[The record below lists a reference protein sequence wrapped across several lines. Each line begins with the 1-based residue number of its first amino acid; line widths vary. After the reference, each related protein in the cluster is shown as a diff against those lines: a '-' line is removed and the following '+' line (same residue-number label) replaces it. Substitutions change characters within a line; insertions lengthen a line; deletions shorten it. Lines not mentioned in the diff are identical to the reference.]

1 MTARKY
7 FIQQELEKLEG
18 EQLKQVF
25 EFSEITIANFEPK
38 QGSQEGGVCPTIIFH
53 NDTISMYMTTV
64 ISIPLTTTNLRR
76 ASVPSSVCIPGG
88 ED

>member
-1 MTARKY
+1 MTARKD
-7 FIQQELEKLEG
+7 FMQQDLEKLEG

-38 QGSQEGGVCPTIIFH
+38 QGSQEGGVCPTITFH

-76 ASVPSSVCIPGG
+76 ASVPSCVCIPGG

>member
-1 MTARKY
+1 MTARKD

-25 EFSEITIANFEPK
+25 KFSEISIANFEPK
-38 QGSQEGGVCPTIIFH
+38 QGSEDAGVRPTIIFQ
-53 NDTISMYMTTV
+53 NDTISMYATTA
-64 ISIPLTTTNLRR
+64 IGIPLTTNRRR
-76 ASVPSSVCIPGG
+76 ASVPASVCIRGG

>member
-1 MTARKY
+1 M
-7 FIQQELEKLEG
+7 QQDLEKLEG
-18 EQLKQVF
+18 EQLKPVF
-25 EFSEITIANFEPK
+25 KFSEITIANFEPK

-53 NDTISMYMTTV
+53 NGTISMYMTTV